1 MEGRNKGEKRRN
13 GSKRKKQD
21 IGKTWK
27 GKREEKRMSAR
38 ELESGYR

>member
-1 MEGRNKGEKRRN
+1 MEGKDKGEKRRRN

-27 GKREEKRMSAR
+27 RKKGSEKNECEGTRI
-38 ELESGYR
+38 GI